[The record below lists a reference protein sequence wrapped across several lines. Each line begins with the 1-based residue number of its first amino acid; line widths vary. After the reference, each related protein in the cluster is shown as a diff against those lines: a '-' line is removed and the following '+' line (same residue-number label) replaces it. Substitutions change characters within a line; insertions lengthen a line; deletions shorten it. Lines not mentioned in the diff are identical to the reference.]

1 MEEYAEVGERF
12 AELLGDLDYPMYVVT
27 TAVDDEKAGCLVG
40 FTTQV
45 SIDPPRFLIC
55 LSKKNYTREVATG
68 ATHLAVHFLGP
79 DRMDL
84 AHLFGE
90 ESGDEVDKFARCQWT
105 GGPFDMPVLDGAAAV
120 FVGRILGRHDLGDH
134 VGHLVEPVHVDH
146 RRPIAGMIT
155 YADVRDFDPGH
166 DA

>member
-1 MEEYAEVGERF
+1 MADAEQGF
-12 AELLGDLDYPMYVVT
+12 ADLVRGLDYPMYIVT
-27 TAVDDEKAGCLVG
+27 TAADGQKSGCLVG

-45 SIDPPRFLIC
+45 SIDPPRFLVC
-55 LSKKNYTREVATG
+55 LSEKNHTREVAST
-68 ATHLAVHFLGP
+68 ATHLAVHFLGQ

-90 ESGDEVDKFARCQWT
+90 ETGDELDKFARCQWST
-105 GGPFDMPVLDGAAAV
+105 GAFDMPVLDGAAAV
-120 FVGRILGRHDLGDH
+120 FVGRILERHDLGDH
-134 VGHLVEPVHVDH
+134 LGYLLEPVDVEW
-146 RRPIAGMIT
+146 RRPIADMIT